1 MTPNSNAIEQFNTL
15 TPAHQKEAIDFIA
28 FLKAR
33 EQVETVEPIVEATAD
48 DHSSLQRKQGMLVI
62 DTGAASE
69 FDINAF
75 IGEMREE
82 RIQTLQSTAEATTW
96 ADDPFFGLWADRTDL
111 FDRRT
116 TNP

>member
-15 TPAHQKEAIDFIA
+15 TPAHQQQAIDFIA

-33 EQVETVEPIVEATAD
+33 EQVKAVQIPAEVATGE
-48 DHSSLQRKQGMLVI
+48 HSRLQRKQGMLVI
-62 DTGAASE
+62 DTGEDSD

-82 RIQTLQSTAEATTW
+82 RIQDQIGQAS
-96 ADDPFFGLWADRTDL
+96 P
-111 FDRRT
+111 
-116 TNP
+116 